1 MLYEIINNAK
11 GKIEMLPIKDRDY
24 VDKEH
29 VIEVPEYNLKI
40 FFMKESDSN
49 ALEMVEKLLVDSF
62 ENRVFN
68 K

>member
-1 MLYEIINNAK
+1 
-11 GKIEMLPIKDRDY
+11 MLPIKDRDY

-29 VIEVPEYNLKI
+29 VIEAPEYNLKI

-49 ALEMVEKLLVDSF
+49 ALEIVEKLLVDSF